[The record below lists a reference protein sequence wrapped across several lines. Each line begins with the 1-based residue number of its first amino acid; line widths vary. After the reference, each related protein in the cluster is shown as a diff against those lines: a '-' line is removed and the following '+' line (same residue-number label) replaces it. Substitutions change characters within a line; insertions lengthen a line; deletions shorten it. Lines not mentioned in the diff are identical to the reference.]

1 MSHIKPA
8 NWNTLPGPH
17 DITRN
22 VLPNGITLLSRSNF
36 NSPSVVI
43 SGYLGAGSL
52 FDPPEKLSLAYFTCQ
67 GLMRGNEKHDFQQIY
82 DLLESSGASLGFGAS
97 VHTASF
103 GGRSLVE
110 DLPLLLQI
118 LSESVRLPVFPSDQ
132 IERLRAR
139 LLTSLAIRAQDT
151 SEMASLNFDEII
163 FANHPY
169 GRPED
174 GYPETVQN
182 VSRED
187 IINFHKTHYGPRGM
201 VLVVVGA
208 ISAQEVIDQV
218 QSFLG
223 DWQNPQQL
231 EAPELPAIRQL
242 TQTTRKHIAIPEKTQ
257 TDLVIGTHG
266 PKRKSPDYLAA
277 SLGNSILGQFGM
289 MGRIGDIVREQ
300 AGLAY
305 HASTDLNAWIAGGSW
320 EVTAGVNPGNLQR
333 AIDLILQELNRF
345 VSEPVS
351 NEELGDNQANFIGR
365 LPLSL
370 ESNNG
375 VANALLNLERFQLG
389 LDYYQKYLDL
399 IKQITP
405 EMVLETARLYIHP
418 DQLAIISAGV
428 ENGG

>member
-1 MSHIKPA
+1 
-8 NWNTLPGPH
+8 
-17 DITRN
+17 
-22 VLPNGITLLSRSNF
+22 
-36 NSPSVVI
+36 
-43 SGYLGAGSL
+43 
-52 FDPPEKLSLAYFTCQ
+52 
-67 GLMRGNEKHDFQQIY
+67 
-82 DLLESSGASLGFGAS
+82 
-97 VHTASF
+97 
-103 GGRSLVE
+103 
-110 DLPLLLQI
+110 
-118 LSESVRLPVFPSDQ
+118 
-132 IERLRAR
+132 
-139 LLTSLAIRAQDT
+139 
-151 SEMASLNFDEII
+151 MASLNFDKAI
-163 FANHPY
+163 FADHPY

-182 VSRED
+182 VSHAD
-187 IINFHKTHYGPRGM
+187 IIQFHKNHYGPRGM

-231 EAPELPAIRQL
+231 DAPELPAIRPL
-242 TQTTRKHIAIPEKTQ
+242 LQTLRTHIAIPEKSQ
-257 TDLVIGTHG
+257 TDLVIGTLG

-305 HASTDLNAWIAGGSW
+305 HASTDLNAWIGGGSW
-320 EVTAGVNPGNLQR
+320 EVSAGVNPKNLQR
-333 AIDLILQELNRF
+333 AIDLILSELNRF

-351 NEELGDNQANFIGR
+351 DEELGDNQANFIGR

-389 LDYYQKYLDL
+389 LDYYQQYPALVG
-399 IKQITP
+399 QVTP
-405 EMVLETARLYIHP
+405 EMVLETARRYIHP
-418 DQLAIISAGV
+418 DQLAIISAGI